1 MPIKRGFFVRCG
13 AAARICGIV
22 NGGSKRRV
30 KILADIKRPAERLFW
45 AKNGRYFDYFGILYD

>member
-1 MPIKRGFFVRCG
+1 MRCG